1 MGEATETNMGSRT
14 ANSAPRTVRHI
25 LGISGGKDSAALAIY
40 MRDRVPDME
49 YFFCDTGEELVE
61 TYDFIDRLEARLG
74 IKVKRLAATQGFKH
88 FLEKYN
94 DYLPSP
100 QSRWCT
106 VQMKLKPLEE
116 FIGEDNAISYVAIR
130 ADEDRKGYVSTR
142 ENIEAVFPFK
152 ENGIIKADVERILEE
167 SGIGMPKYYS
177 WRSRSGCYFCFFQR
191 KIEWVR
197 LSEVHPELFE
207 KAKGFEKVLSNGRRY
222 TWNQDESLDELIARK
237 DDIIREHEKRLK
249 LQKLRKPNKS
259 LAEVLEGV
267 LDGEDEQEGCVVC
280 HV

>member
-1 MGEATETNMGSRT
+1 MAKKSAAAVLEKPKGEQKA
-14 ANSAPRTVRHI
+14 VRHI

-40 MRDRVPDME
+40 MRDKVPNIE
-49 YFFCDTGEELVE
+49 YFFCDTGEELAE

-74 IKVKRLAATQGFKH
+74 IKVQRLAATQGFRH

-94 DYLPSP
+94 DFLPSP

-106 VQMKLKPLEE
+106 VQMKIKPLEE
-116 FIGEDNAISYVAIR
+116 FIGDDEAVSYVAIR
-130 ADEDRKGYVSTR
+130 ADEDRSGYVATKDT
-142 ENIEAVFPFK
+142 IKVVFPFK
-152 ENGIIKADVERILEE
+152 DAGITKADVERILDE
-167 SGIGMPKYYS
+167 SGVGMPEYYK

-197 LSEVHPELFE
+197 LAENHPVLFE
-207 KAKGFEKVLSNGRRY
+207 KAKSFEKVLPDGRRY

-237 DDIIREHEKRLK
+237 DKIIAEHEKRVK
-249 LQKLRKPNKS
+249 LQKQRKPNKT

-267 LDGEDEQEGCVVC
+267 LDGEDQEEGCVVC

>member
-1 MGEATETNMGSRT
+1 MAKQAATKSTSPLVTPTTNK
-14 ANSAPRTVRHI
+14 VRHI
-25 LGISGGKDSAALAIY
+25 LGISGGKDSAALAVY
-40 MRDRVPDME
+40 MHDRIPDME
-49 YFFCDTGEELVE
+49 YFFCDTGEELTE

-94 DYLPSP
+94 NYLPSP

-116 FIGEDNAISYVAIR
+116 FIGDDRAISYVGIR
-130 ADEDRKGYVSTR
+130 ADEERKGYVSTR
-142 ENIEAVFPFK
+142 ENIEARFPFK
-152 ENGIIKADVERILEE
+152 EDGIIKADVERILDE
-167 SGIGMPKYYS
+167 SGIGMPKYYA

-197 LSEVHPELFE
+197 LSENHPHLF
-207 KAKGFEKVLSNGRRY
+207 KQAMSFEKVLPDGKRY
-222 TWNQDESLDELIARK
+222 TWNQDESLEELLARK
-237 DDIIREHEKRLK
+237 EDIIRAHEKRLK

-267 LDGEDEQEGCVVC
+267 LDGEDQEEGCVVC